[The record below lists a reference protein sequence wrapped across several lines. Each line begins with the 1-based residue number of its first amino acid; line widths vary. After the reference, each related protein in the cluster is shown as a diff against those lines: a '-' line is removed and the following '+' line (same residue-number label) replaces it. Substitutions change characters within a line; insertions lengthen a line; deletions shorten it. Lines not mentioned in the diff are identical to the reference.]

1 MPEPRWLKVLISD
14 PARRTIHRWAYRVRK
29 DLGDVLTK
37 LQKGEPVGMPDVRP
51 MPSVARGVSEIR
63 IPTTSGSYRV
73 FYVIEGSYGI
83 GIFHAFVKKTQR
95 TPKREILTA
104 KKRLNSFLQEL
115 ERLSL

>member
-1 MPEPRWLKVLISD
+1 MAEAPWLKVLISD

-51 MPSVARGVSEIR
+51 MPSVARGASEIR
-63 IPTTSGSYRV
+63 VPTASGCYRV

-104 KKRLNSFLQEL
+104 KKRLNAFLQEL
-115 ERLSL
+115 ERLSP